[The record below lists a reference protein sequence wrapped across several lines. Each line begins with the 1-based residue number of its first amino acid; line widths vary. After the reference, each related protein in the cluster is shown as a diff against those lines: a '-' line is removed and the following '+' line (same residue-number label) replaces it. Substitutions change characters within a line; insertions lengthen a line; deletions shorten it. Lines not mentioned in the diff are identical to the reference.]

1 MLRYV
6 RGGSQRSIVSA
17 AAATAVAALTLS
29 GCTGSSSG
37 GGPSPSP
44 AGPTPSTTSASPD
57 TIGQDATTTL
67 KGTATVTLGSSA
79 PVSVAS
85 SAQQPVTLELSPS
98 GSATLQ
104 LSMRNRAGDLFS
116 LSGPARTGGSVTTD
130 AISILLLN
138 AGALVDTAA
147 GNPCT
152 ASYDVVSET
161 SVRGTVRCQT
171 LSGQQKVPVIVRFSA
186 S

>member
-1 MLRYV
+1 MLRFV

-17 AAATAVAALTLS
+17 VAATAVAALTVS

-44 AGPTPSTTSASPD
+44 SGPTPSTTSASPD

-67 KGTATVTLGSSA
+67 KGSATITLGSSA

-85 SAQQPVTLELSPS
+85 STQQPVTLELSPS
-98 GSATLQ
+98 GAATLQ
-104 LSMRNRAGDLFS
+104 LSMRNRSGDLFS
-116 LSGPARTGGSVTTD
+116 LSGPARSGSVTTD
-130 AISILLLN
+130 AISVLLLD
-138 AGALVDTAA
+138 AGAIVDTAA

-152 ASYDVVSET
+152 TSYDAVSET
-161 SVRGTVRCQT
+161 AVRGTVRCQT